1 MVHILTS
8 SIWCFCFDRVLR
20 AGVSS
25 TSRVEGSSAQLPL
38 SFLHVPA
45 LRLLFLTR
53 NLLGQAQRQTRQ
65 LWMNRLQNQGRL
77 LVSLQKAVGLP
88 LQLLE
93 DFLSFFPD
101 ETQNKSRVCPRVCAC
116 SRGVKL
122 CWPLL
127 GFIEVH
133 MGDVRE
139 EGNGGQIVNRAR
151 QEIFLTAMLFHQ
163 RVGLTRVKED
173 LIRGH
178 QQDTWNHTL
187 KQQTTEV
194 SPVKVNN
201 TRLEDIE
208 GTLHRPCGLWCSG
221 RAV

>member
-8 SIWCFCFDRVLR
+8 TIGCFCFNRVLR

-25 TSRVEGSSAQLPL
+25 TSRVEGSSTQLPL

-45 LRLLFLTR
+45 LRLLFLNR

-65 LWMNRLQNQGRL
+65 LWMNWLWNQSRL

-101 ETQNKSRVCPRVCAC
+101 ETKNKSRACPRDCVC
-116 SRGVKL
+116 SRGVKF

-127 GFIEVH
+127 GCIEVN

-151 QEIFLTAMLFHQ
+151 HEIFFTAMLFHQ
-163 RVGLTRVKED
+163 GVGLTRVKED

-187 KQQTTEV
+187 EQKTTEV

-201 TRLEDIE
+201 TSLEDIE
-208 GTLHRPCGLWCSG
+208 GTSHRPCGLWCSG